1 MLIRFCAA
9 TNSVDAARVGGKLA
23 FDVLRFGLWDV
34 VFADIDSPEMAGQ
47 AHCCL
52 TLTLLLSSFDP
63 DLQLLLHAGRREGLR
78 HLVNQS

>member
-23 FDVLRFGLWDV
+23 FDVLRFGRWDV

-47 AHCCL
+47 AAL
-52 TLTLLLSSFDP
+52 PPDP
-63 DLQLLLHAGRREGLR
+63 DAFAVEL
-78 HLVNQS
+78 